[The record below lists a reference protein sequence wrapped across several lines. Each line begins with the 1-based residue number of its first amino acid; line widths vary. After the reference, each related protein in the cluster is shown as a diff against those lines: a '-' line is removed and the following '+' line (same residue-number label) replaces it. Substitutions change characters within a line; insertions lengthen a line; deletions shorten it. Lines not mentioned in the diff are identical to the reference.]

1 MLQEIFSTLGQVG
14 EIKIIKDKLT
24 GLSAGYGFV
33 QFLDHRAAEMAL
45 QSLNG
50 RVLHGQELR
59 VNWAF
64 QKDQREDSA
73 SQFQIFVGDLASD
86 INDKL
91 LCEAFQSCGCA
102 DARVMW
108 DHNTGRSKGYGFVS
122 FKTRGDAEKALSQ
135 MSGTMLGS
143 RRIRCGWAQ
152 HKQENSQASFAA
164 VDRADPENANVYVGN
179 LAPDV
184 TDAELQTAVSQFG
197 TVLDV
202 KIYRK
207 GGYAFA
213 QFASHAEAVRAIVGL
228 SGQNLGGKALKCS
241 WGRHQARKGGGGGG
255 GQLPVDPASFEYLA
269 LQQQQQQ
276 MSLQQQLA
284 MQQLGYA
291 PASYAGQGMNPLGM
305 PGAPPP
311 PHMAGPLSQQQQLAQ
326 QQLAAQQLGAQ
337 QFMAPG
343 QQQQLDF
350 SNLYYGGG
358 MYYQ

>member
-1 MLQEIFSTLGQVG
+1 M
-14 EIKIIKDKLT
+14 
-24 GLSAGYGFV
+24 
-33 QFLDHRAAEMAL
+33 
-45 QSLNG
+45 
-50 RVLHGQELR
+50 
-59 VNWAF
+59 
-64 QKDQREDSA
+64 
-73 SQFQIFVGDLASD
+73 
-86 INDKL
+86 
-91 LCEAFQSCGCA
+91 
-102 DARVMW
+102 
-108 DHNTGRSKGYGFVS
+108 
-122 FKTRGDAEKALSQ
+122 
-135 MSGTMLGS
+135 
-143 RRIRCGWAQ
+143 
-152 HKQENSQASFAA
+152 
-164 VDRADPENANVYVGN
+164 YVGN

-291 PASYAGQGMNPLGM
+291 PAGYAGQVCAPLQCLLLVNLSVILPLEYVWSDHTEWPIA
-305 PGAPPP
+305 PGA
-311 PHMAGPLSQQQQLAQ
+311 LS
-326 QQLAAQQLGAQ
+326 
-337 QFMAPG
+337 P
-343 QQQQLDF
+343 
-350 SNLYYGGG
+350 SYT
-358 MYYQ
+358 